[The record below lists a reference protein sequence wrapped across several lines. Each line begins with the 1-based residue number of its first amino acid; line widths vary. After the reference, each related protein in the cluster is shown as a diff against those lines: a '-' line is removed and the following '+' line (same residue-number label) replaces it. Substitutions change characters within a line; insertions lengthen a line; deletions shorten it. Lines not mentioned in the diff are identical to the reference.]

1 MHRLS
6 YARPLHSISRT
17 AMLTQKLLL
26 LYIGNDNKITG
37 AHDFFFPF
45 QAVREICDTF
55 TDRGLPNYPSGA
67 PFTFWEQYINLRFY
81 LSLAILCVLLS
92 TFVVLTLVLVNPW
105 LATVVVSNSLYLRS
119 LQNFFLVS
127 QWFVLHQSFS
137 PTIHFWLQIYIFRP
151 QYLKACWTDYLYLD
165 SWPFPFFFSVGCCV
179 DYNCG
184 GTVWFHGSVRDPPEC
199 CPSGHPY
206 RQCGGGGGV
215 HSPYSRGRY
224 ITLLAHVLELFLLF
238 FKEK

>member
-1 MHRLS
+1 MQNGTSLDFSTMCFLKIPKKFTQRCASSVICKTIALYLSNCNVNTEITFTLHWKWRQNHRCAWL
-6 YARPLHSISRT
+6 
-17 AMLTQKLLL
+17 
-26 LYIGNDNKITG
+26 
-37 AHDFFFPF
+37 FFPF

-105 LATVVVSNSLYLRS
+105 LATVVVSNSLYPWS

-151 QYLKACWTDYLYLD
+151 KYLKACWTDYLYLD
-165 SWPFPFFFSVGCCV
+165 SWPFPFFS
-179 DYNCG
+179 
-184 GTVWFHGSVRDPPEC
+184 
-199 CPSGHPY
+199 
-206 RQCGGGGGV
+206 
-215 HSPYSRGRY
+215 
-224 ITLLAHVLELFLLF
+224 L
-238 FKEK
+238 